1 MGKRLTRDRNGAI
14 LGGVCVGLGKYLNI
28 DPIIIRIFFVLLT
41 LTSGFGVLLYLI
53 LWIVMPRED
62 KVLMENIEPLKP
74 EDIGERAK
82 LMGSEIKEVTSSS
95 NPNLPIYIGVG
106 LVILGGFAAL
116 KVLDIEWVQII
127 NNMLW
132 PALLV
137 LAGIVLLVRGRK
149 GE

>member
-1 MGKRLTRDRNGAI
+1 MGKRLIRDRNGAI
-14 LGGVCVGLGKYLNI
+14 LGGVCVGLGRYLNI
-28 DPIIIRIFFVLLT
+28 DPVIIRIFFVLLT
-41 LTSGFGVLLYLI
+41 LTSGFGVLLYVI

-62 KVLMENIEPLKP
+62 KVTTENIEPMKP

-82 LMGSEIKEVTSSS
+82 LMGSEIREVTSSS

-116 KVLDIEWVQII
+116 KVLDIGWVQTI

>member
-1 MGKRLTRDRNGAI
+1 MQKRLVRDRNGAI

-28 DPIIIRIFFVLLT
+28 DPVIIRIFFVLLT
-41 LTSGFGVLLYLI
+41 LTSGFGVLLYVI
-53 LWIVMPRED
+53 LWIVLPRED
-62 KVLMENIEPLKP
+62 KVMAEGSEPLKP
-74 EDIGERAK
+74 DDIGERAK

-95 NPNLPIYIGVG
+95 NPHLPIYIGIG

-116 KVLDIEWVQII
+116 KVLDIPLVQTI

-137 LAGIVLLVRGRK
+137 LAGIVLLIRGKK